1 MLGDLAAD
9 SRGCT
14 QIPVEKFSFRWTISN
29 FSFCLDGLMG
39 KYIKSS
45 TFSSGA
51 NDEQK
56 WCLKVDLNGMDE
68 ESRDYLSLLLE
79 LHSSLTGPVWAK
91 FQFWILSAN
100 GEKSHITNSPRVLR
114 FRQNQYWGFKKFI
127 LRDVLLSLPHLLL
140 PDDNL
145 TLFCEVGVV
154 QAYIST
160 SEQNTQPRLTIPRCT
175 LVDDLGKLWEN
186 SRFTDC
192 CLVVAG
198 QEFRAHKAILAARS
212 PVFRAMFKDDTEEN
226 KKNRIEIPD
235 LEPQVFKTM
244 MGFIYTGKA
253 PDLHSSKADAVLA
266 AADKY
271 GLVHLKN
278 MCERTLCRDLSVEN
292 AAHTLIVAD
301 RQGAVHLKTQA
312 LDFITAH
319 ASEVSETSSWKTVVN
334 SSPHLLAE
342 LYGSLASAPGLC
354 LEPPLKR
361 LKRSEDLVS

>member
-1 MLGDLAAD
+1 MSGDLVAD

-14 QIPVEKFSFRWTISN
+14 QITVEKFSFRWTISN

-39 KYIKSS
+39 KDIKSS
-45 TFSSGA
+45 TFSPGA

-56 WCLKVDLNGMDE
+56 WYLKVALTGVDE
-68 ESRDYLSLLLE
+68 ESRDYLSLFLGLR
-79 LHSSLTGPVWAK
+79 SSPTGPVWAK

-100 GEKSHITNSPRVLR
+100 GEKSHITNSQRVLR

-127 LRDVLLSLPHLLL
+127 LRDVLLSLPDLLL

-145 TLFCEVGVV
+145 TLFCEVSMV
-154 QAYIST
+154 QDYIST
-160 SEQNTQPRLTIPRCT
+160 SEQNKQPRIRIPRCT
-175 LVDDLGKLWEN
+175 LVDELGKLWEN

-198 QEFRAHKAILAARS
+198 QEFQAHKAILAARC
-212 PVFRAMFKDDTEEN
+212 PVFRAMFRDDREEN
-226 KKNRIEIPD
+226 KKNRIEIHD
-235 LEPQVFKTM
+235 LEPQVFKTV

-253 PDLHSSKADAVLA
+253 PDLHSKADAVLA

-271 GLVHLKN
+271 GLVHLKV
-278 MCERTLCRDLSVEN
+278 MCERALCRDLSVEN

-301 RQGAVHLKTQA
+301 RHSAVHLKTQA

-342 LYGSLASAPGLC
+342 LYGSLASSPGLC

>member
-1 MLGDLAAD
+1 MSGDLAAD

-14 QIPVEKFSFRWTISN
+14 QIPVETFSFRWTISN

-39 KYIKSS
+39 NYIKSS

-51 NDEQK
+51 NNEQK
-56 WCLKVDLNGMDE
+56 WCLEVDLNGVDK
-68 ESRDYLSLLLE
+68 ESRGYLSLLLG
-79 LHSSLTGPVWAK
+79 LSSSPTGPVWAN
-91 FQFWILSAN
+91 FQFWILTAN
-100 GEKSHITNSPRVLR
+100 GEKSHITKRPRVLP
-114 FRQNQYWGFKKFI
+114 FRPNQYWGFRRFI
-127 LRDVLLSLPHLLL
+127 LRDDLLALPQWLL

-145 TLFCEVGVV
+145 TLFCEVSTV
-154 QAYIST
+154 QDYIST
-160 SEQNTQPRLTIPRCT
+160 SEENTQPRLTIPRCT

-198 QEFRAHKAILAARS
+198 QEFQAHKAILAARS

-226 KKNRIEIPD
+226 KKNRIEIHD
-235 LEPQVFKTM
+235 LEPQAFKTM

-253 PDLHSSKADAVLA
+253 PNLHSKADAVLA

-271 GLVHLKN
+271 GLLHLKV

-301 RQGAVHLKTQA
+301 RHSAVHLKTQA

-319 ASEVSETSSWKTVVN
+319 ASQVSETSSWKTLVD

-354 LEPPLKR
+354 LGPPLKR

>member
-1 MLGDLAAD
+1 MSGELAAD

-29 FSFCLDGLMG
+29 FSFCLDGFMG

-51 NDEQK
+51 NDKQK
-56 WCLKVDLNGMDE
+56 WCLKVDLNGIDE
-68 ESRDYLSLLLE
+68 ESRHYLSLFLE
-79 LHSSLTGPVWAK
+79 LCSSPTGPVWAK

-140 PDDNL
+140 PNDNL
-145 TLFCEVGVV
+145 TLFCEVSMV
-154 QAYIST
+154 QDYIST
-160 SEQNTQPRLTIPRCT
+160 SEQNRQPRITIPRCT
-175 LVDDLGKLWEN
+175 LVDELGKLWEN

-198 QEFRAHKAILAARS
+198 QEFQAHKAILAARS

-226 KKNRIEIPD
+226 KKNRIEIHD
-235 LEPQVFKTM
+235 LEPQVFKM
-244 MGFIYTGKA
+244 MMDFIYTGKA
-253 PDLHSSKADAVLA
+253 PHLHSKADAVLA

-271 GLVHLKN
+271 GLAHLKVI
-278 MCERTLCRDLSVEN
+278 CERILCRDLSVEN

-301 RQGAVHLKTQA
+301 RHSAVHLKTQA

-319 ASEVSETSSWKTVVN
+319 ASQVSETSSWKTVVD
-334 SSPHLLAE
+334 SSPHLLPE

-361 LKRSEDLVS
+361 LKRSKDLVS